1 MKFIL
6 TMIICSLLSTASF
19 GQKKVESERVQKLR
33 SNLKMVPPS
42 DTKSELKSNV
52 VKTEKVKGEPVK
64 VDLVSIRSSSTNS
77 KYSKTTPVVRMS
89 DVPEKSTITNKINP
103 TLSDVDNLL
112 ALTKEREVV
121 HNSKNKSLQGTD
133 DYKVLTNNIIKLKI
147 SFNNYIQSNGI
158 QNCSSK
164 EQNFY
169 LASLKQDGK
178 REEYNKNVELIKSLK

>member
-1 MKFIL
+1 
-6 TMIICSLLSTASF
+6 MIVCSLLINASF
-19 GQKKVESERVQKLR
+19 GQKKIESERVQQLR
-33 SNLKMVPPS
+33 SNLKVVTPS
-42 DTKSELKSNV
+42 VTRPEVKSNA

-64 VDLVSIRSSSTNS
+64 VDLVNVRSSSTNS
-77 KYSKTTPVVRMS
+77 KYSKATAILRMS

-147 SFNNYIQSNGI
+147 SFNNHIQSNGI

-169 LASLKQDGK
+169 LASLKEDGK
-178 REEYNKNVELIKSLK
+178 RREYNKNVELIKSLK